1 MYSAAE
7 LRKDLENISTEDK
20 DIPKLAAAAK
30 EVCKQHGVHVAINGN
45 QKEKGDGGRLVAT
58 TLKCVNGMPN
68 RQREV
73 KDRANGEHTVR
84 VDAPPPPSLFTP

>member
-30 EVCKQHGVHVAINGN
+30 EVCKQHGVQIAINGN

-68 RQREV
+68 RQREI
-73 KDRANGEHTVR
+73 KDRANGAYGTG
-84 VDAPPPPSLFTP
+84 